1 MDTTRQRLDDSG
13 APEGNIRDVQAAP
26 KVAVKMAA
34 GQDESESEQVD
45 DLPFDDDWTEPFGG
59 PTVMFESLNRLEFI
73 AVESPL
79 PLKVCQLQCSA
90 RIFYAGMEVLLHN
103 CGSLMLLDDSFV
115 ARVRLVDMGP
125 LQQATTFSEAASA
138 LYSITEILVDNMKA
152 QRDQHRSELL
162 TTFNRIRQRTSSDNV
177 CAADARQIFSV
188 VQSSSNLDY
197 VELCEQLC
205 SNASISRGLR
215 DQVEKLLQIEQEV
228 GQRNAF
234 LAKFHAKFT
243 NSTHELGTALQEFHE
258 AVVASRVKSL
268 LDMAP
273 HFLGRHLKDIPERT
287 VFQIH
292 DNDVKLFHD
301 LDKVLNK
308 KIFAKPLG
316 DLAKRWT
323 AQMKSLKQGEQLVSA
338 INPIYLSLCRSLEEL
353 IVEIVDR
360 TDHKPEELLLS
371 DDGGWFPIKSAIIWK
386 TVTGYTKCLQH
397 EYSFIFRLLKH
408 YHPVTGSKKPL
419 EYQTRRLQQQ
429 NPLGIAEELYV
440 WFCLLDDVLHHA
452 LPQASLA
459 TFERILQDFVQ
470 LVRDASLEQMDTI
483 RVITRNT
490 ARFIVQTFPFV
501 DAVQSDEDKE
511 LLQAQWGEINRTE
524 SACTFRDRVDV
535 FSGYWQ
541 NRWEMIQRI
550 PSENGLPDAATRRRC
565 RKRADF
571 IRKRQLA
578 LKPKPPA
585 ELPSQPSVIPKPPK
599 ALPPQPNA
607 ISKPPA
613 KYPPQ
618 PSASTQHAR
627 RADSREAGATKEK
640 AELYTTAELFD
651 IFTEYWTRWKN
662 CKTRSEQA
670 FVVAYMNFKY
680 GR

>member
-1 MDTTRQRLDDSG
+1 
-13 APEGNIRDVQAAP
+13 
-26 KVAVKMAA
+26 
-34 GQDESESEQVD
+34 
-45 DLPFDDDWTEPFGG
+45 
-59 PTVMFESLNRLEFI
+59 
-73 AVESPL
+73 
-79 PLKVCQLQCSA
+79 
-90 RIFYAGMEVLLHN
+90 
-103 CGSLMLLDDSFV
+103 
-115 ARVRLVDMGP
+115 
-125 LQQATTFSEAASA
+125 
-138 LYSITEILVDNMKA
+138 MKT
-152 QRDQHRSELL
+152 QRDQYRSELL
-162 TTFNRIRQRTSSDNV
+162 TTFNRIRQRTISDNV

-215 DQVEKLLQIEQEV
+215 DQVETLLQIEQEV

-308 KIFAKPLG
+308 KIFAKLLG

-323 AQMKSLKQGEQLVSA
+323 AQMKSLKQGKQLVTA

-353 IVEIVDR
+353 IVEIVDK

-397 EYSFIFRLLKH
+397 EYKFIFRLLKH
-408 YHPVTGSKKPL
+408 YHPVTGSKKPF

-452 LPQASLA
+452 LPQAGLA

-470 LVRDASLEQMDTI
+470 LVRDASLGQLETI

-490 ARFIVQTFPFV
+490 ARFITQTFPFM

-511 LLQAQWGEINRTE
+511 LLQAQWSEINQTE

-550 PSENGLPDAATRRRC
+550 PSKNGLPDAATRRRC

-599 ALPPQPNA
+599 GLPPQPNA
-607 ISKPPA
+607 IPKPPARNPRQPSAIPKPPAGFPPQPNAMPKPPAGLPPQPIPKPPA

-618 PSASTQHAR
+618 PNAIPDVKQKGSTQHAR
-627 RADSREAGATKEK
+627 REAEATKEK
-640 AELYTTAELFD
+640 AELYNAAELFD
-651 IFTEYWTRWKN
+651 IFTEYWTRWRN

-670 FVVAYMNFKY
+670 FVVSYMNFKY